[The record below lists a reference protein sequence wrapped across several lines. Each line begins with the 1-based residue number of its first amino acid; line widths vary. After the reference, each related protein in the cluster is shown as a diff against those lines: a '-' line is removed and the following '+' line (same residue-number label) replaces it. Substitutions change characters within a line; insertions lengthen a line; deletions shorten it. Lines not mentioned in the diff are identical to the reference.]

1 MAGVDGVLI
10 HSVMDAIPGPNSLLG
25 RMGGARGL
33 VRQGGGLLV
42 IVSAYDWNDKVTPRG
57 SWLGGFDDE
66 NGDKASSI
74 ALP

>member
-1 MAGVDGVLI
+1 MDGVLI
-10 HSVMDAIPGPNSLLG
+10 HSVIDAIPGPNSLLG

-33 VRQGGGLLV
+33 VRREGGLVV
-42 IVSAYDWNDKVTPRG
+42 IVSAYDWNDRVTPRG

-66 NGDKASSI
+66 NGDNVGSL